1 MTNRHDGREIFGTDP
16 DGNSVYCVR
25 LTGGG
30 LTAHVLTWGAV
41 VQDLRLEG
49 HDDPLVLGFTELDHY
64 IHHSPYFGATAGRY
78 ANRIAGGL
86 FELDGKTH
94 QLDRNFL
101 DKHMLHG
108 GAEGTGK
115 RNWQIADL
123 GTAHIDLVL
132 DDPDGHMGFPGHCQL
147 VCSIALKDHGALSIT
162 YTTKTDSPTIA
173 SLAHH
178 SYFTLD
184 GTGDIRDHH
193 LKIMA
198 DTYLPVDDE
207 LIPTG
212 EIVPVRDTPFGFT
225 EGKPIGQDLEAASV
239 YDHNWCL
246 SDHRRNMQDVAIVTT
261 PHSPVSLIIAT
272 TEPGLQ
278 FYAGHNVNTPVA
290 GLTGKPYGPFAGMAL
305 ETQNWPDAP
314 NRKTFP
320 DAIVKE
326 DEALRQETIYR
337 FTVN

>member
-1 MTNRHDGREIFGTDP
+1 MTNRSDPREIFGTDT
-16 DGNSVYCVR
+16 DGNSVYRVR

-49 HDDPLVLGFTELDHY
+49 HAPPLVLGYAEFDHY
-64 IHHSPYFGATAGRY
+64 LHHSPYFGATAGRY
-78 ANRIAGGL
+78 ANRIAGGRFVL
-86 FELDGKTH
+86 NGKTH

-101 DKHMLHG
+101 DKHTLHG
-108 GAEGTGK
+108 GAQGCGK

-123 GTAHIDLVL
+123 GTAHVDLVL

-147 VCSIALKDHGALSIT
+147 ICSMALKDDGALAIT
-162 YTTKTDSPTIA
+162 YTTKVTAPTIA

-184 GTGDIRDHH
+184 DTGDIRDHVVQ
-193 LKIMA
+193 IMA

-212 EIVPVRDTPFGFT
+212 EIAPVATTPFDFRSP
-225 EGKPIGQDLEAASV
+225 KPVGAELDAAGL

-246 SDHRRNMQDVAIVTT
+246 APARRNLQDVAHITT
-261 PHSPVSLIIAT
+261 PHSPVSLTIAT

-278 FYAGHNVNTPVA
+278 FYAGHKLQTPVA
-290 GLTGKPYGPFAGMAL
+290 GLSGAHYGPYAGMAL

-314 NRKTFP
+314 NRETFP
-320 DAIVKE
+320 QAMVSS
-326 DEALRQETIYR
+326 DEALRQETVYR
-337 FTVN
+337 FEMG